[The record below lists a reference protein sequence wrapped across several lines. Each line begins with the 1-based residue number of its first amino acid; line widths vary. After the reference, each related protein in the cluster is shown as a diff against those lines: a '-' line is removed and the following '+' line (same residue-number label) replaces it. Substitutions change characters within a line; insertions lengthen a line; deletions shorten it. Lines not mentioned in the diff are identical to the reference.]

1 MAHYESVAGL
11 AFSDFVDVSRYDG
24 VGHYSTNLIHYTI
37 NAPLLVVS
45 RGFVVPC
52 FKPLSFFP
60 PDMLRVLDDLI

>member
-1 MAHYESVAGL
+1 MAHHESVVGL
-11 AFSDFVDVSRYDG
+11 AFSDSVDVSRYDG

-52 FKPLSFFP
+52 FMPFSSFLFFS
-60 PDMLRVLDDLI
+60 